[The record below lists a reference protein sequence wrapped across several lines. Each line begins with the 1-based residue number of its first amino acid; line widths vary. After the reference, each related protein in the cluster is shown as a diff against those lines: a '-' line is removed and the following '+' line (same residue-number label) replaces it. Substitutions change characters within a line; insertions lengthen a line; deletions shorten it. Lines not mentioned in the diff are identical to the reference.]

1 VPALLSGGGLPWQ
14 PRKAASD
21 MADTTPSR
29 DVEPRPIG
37 AQLIISVAAI
47 VFTLYYFGTIA
58 DSPWT
63 AQVSAFFVGTI
74 LLVLCITFVA
84 KQGYDVRRGRATLCL
99 GDLVTHADVTSGRAA
114 IFALTIFYIYVIQW
128 GGFTIT
134 TFFYLF
140 ISIAIL
146 NRARRLGFSALVSFV
161 MVMAGYFLFIVAFDT
176 RFPRGP
182 FELLMQ
188 KVFFHG

>member
-1 VPALLSGGGLPWQ
+1 
-14 PRKAASD
+14 

-29 DVEPRPIG
+29 DTEPRPIG
-37 AQLIISVAAI
+37 AQLIIPTAAI
-47 VFTLYYFGTIA
+47 IFTVYYFSTILN
-58 DSPWT
+58 SPWT

-74 LLVLCITFVA
+74 LLILAIGFVA
-84 KQGYDVRRGRATLCL
+84 KQAYDVRRGRATFGL
-99 GDLVTHADVTSGRAA
+99 GDLATHADVTSGRAA
-114 IFALTIFYIYVIQW
+114 IFALTLFYIYVIQW

-140 ISIAIL
+140 ICIAIL
-146 NRARRLGFSALVSFV
+146 NRARRLGLAALVSFV
-161 MVMAGYFLFIVAFDT
+161 MVITGYLLFIVAFDT

-182 FELLMQ
+182 FEILMQ

>member
-1 VPALLSGGGLPWQ
+1 
-14 PRKAASD
+14 

-29 DVEPRPIG
+29 DSEPRPIG
-37 AQLIISVAAI
+37 AQLIIPIAAI
-47 VFTLYYFGTIA
+47 AFTIYYFWTIL
-58 DSPWT
+58 DTPWT

-74 LLVLCITFVA
+74 LLVLSVAFVA
-84 KQGYDVRRGRATLCL
+84 KQVYERQRGRVTFGL
-99 GDLVTHADVTSGRAA
+99 GDLVTQTDLTSGRAA
-114 IFALTIFYIYVIQW
+114 IFALTLLYIYVIQW

-134 TFFYLF
+134 TFCFLF

-146 NRARRLGFSALVSFV
+146 NRARRLGLAALVSLI
-161 MVMAGYFLFIVAFDT
+161 MVIAGYLLFIVAFDT

-182 FELLMQ
+182 FEILMQ

>member
-1 VPALLSGGGLPWQ
+1 
-14 PRKAASD
+14 
-21 MADTTPSR
+21 MADITPSR
-29 DVEPRPIG
+29 DTEPRPIG
-37 AQLIISVAAI
+37 AQLIIPIAAI
-47 VFTLYYFGTIA
+47 AFTIYYFSTIL
-58 DSPWT
+58 DTPWT

-74 LLVLCITFVA
+74 LLILSVAFVA
-84 KQGYDVRRGRATLCL
+84 KQAYELRRGRVTLGL
-99 GDLVTHADVTSGRAA
+99 GDFITHADVTSGRAA

-140 ISIAIL
+140 ITMAIL
-146 NRARRLGFSALVSFV
+146 NRAQRLGLTALVSFV
-161 MVMAGYFLFIVAFDT
+161 VVIAGYFLFIVAFDT

-182 FELLMQ
+182 FELLMK

>member
-1 VPALLSGGGLPWQ
+1 
-14 PRKAASD
+14 

-29 DVEPRPIG
+29 DAEPRPIG
-37 AQLIISVAAI
+37 AQLIIPIAATA
-47 VFTLYYFGTIA
+47 FTVYYFTTIL
-58 DSPWT
+58 DTPWT

-74 LLVLCITFVA
+74 LLILCVGFVA
-84 KQGYDVRRGRATLCL
+84 KQAYELRRGRVTLGL
-99 GDLVTHADVTSGRAA
+99 GDLVTHADWSSGRAA
-114 IFALTIFYIYVIQW
+114 IFALTIFYIFVIQW

-140 ISIAIL
+140 ITIAIL
-146 NRARRLGFSALVSFV
+146 NRARRLGLTALISFI

-182 FELLMQ
+182 FEFMMQ

>member
-1 VPALLSGGGLPWQ
+1 
-14 PRKAASD
+14 
-21 MADTTPSR
+21 MADTTPAR
-29 DVEPRPIG
+29 DAEPRPIG
-37 AQLIISVAAI
+37 AQLIIPIAAI
-47 VFTLYYFGTIA
+47 AFTLYYFTTIV
-58 DSPWT
+58 DTPWT

-74 LLVLCITFVA
+74 LLILSVGFVA
-84 KQGYDVRRGRATLCL
+84 KQAYELRRGRVTLGL
-99 GDLVTHADVTSGRAA
+99 GDLVTRADWSSGRAA

-140 ISIAIL
+140 ITIAIL
-146 NRARRLGFSALVSFV
+146 NRARRLGLTALVSFV

-182 FELLMQ
+182 FEFLMQ